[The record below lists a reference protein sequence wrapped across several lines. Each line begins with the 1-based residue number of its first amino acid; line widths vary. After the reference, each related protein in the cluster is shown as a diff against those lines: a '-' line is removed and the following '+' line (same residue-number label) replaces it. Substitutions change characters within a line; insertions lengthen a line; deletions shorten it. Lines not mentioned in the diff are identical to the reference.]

1 MAHTKVTVAGNGNV
15 SGQANTY
22 TYSGSFDVFA
32 GKEVVVT
39 LDGVALTRTT
49 STINESASPREYTVD
64 TTAKTVHVGGA
75 DLGSGNS
82 LVIRP
87 ETDLTGTDAPYARAV
102 FTPGASITAEDLNNN
117 QKQLIRKALEYD
129 DTKMSSTGD
138 TMTGTL
144 TMGIGTS
151 IVYEGATDDAY
162 ETTLTVTDPTAD
174 RTITLPNVTGTVV
187 TTGDTGSVATGMIAD
202 DAVDNDK
209 LANSIV
215 SAISANTAKVTNAT
229 HTGDVTGAT
238 SLTIANDAVTSA
250 KIDDGTIVTGN
261 ISASAAIEFTKL
273 ENLDSSKILVGN
285 GSNKAAEVVLSGDI
299 TINNAGVS
307 AIGSDTVEIGMLDC
321 EQTTISDSD
330 SHIPTSGAVVDYVAS
345 QIAPI
350 GGFEVVA
357 DDESFPNTQ
366 PGTGVVISISDAAGL
381 SINSSGVSTNGDTLD
396 NSTVTINGFPSEL
409 RGGVGGNADPYV
421 LGAGTGLMV
430 KSTGSGQIYD
440 YHQVMIKESDFVQL
454 SDDINDFNNRYRI
467 GTKTA
472 DDDSSNDDGDLFFDT
487 SANKMYV
494 YDGVYNSGGSWGE
507 VTSTGE
513 FKILGVKDNGQAHN
527 GSGPTFNGS
536 NDQYDLFES
545 TNDANITQAAQLLVV
560 LNGVLQKPNDGS
572 WSGSNEGFHLDG
584 ADGIRFCDPP
594 PSGSTL
600 YVTKCGSAVAVNTPA
615 DNSVSA
621 GKTDISI
628 VQGDLIYGNG
638 TDSWTR
644 LAKGTAGKV
653 LKMNSGATAPE
664 WADDTGTPE
673 GTAIKSTGESGGAK
687 FLREDG
693 DGTCSWQT
701 ASTLT
706 TEQVEDIVGGMLDGT
721 ETGITVSY
729 DDTDGNIDFVVA
741 PEGTTVK
748 STGESGG
755 SKFLREDGD
764 GTCSWQTVSA
774 GTALTGSTNNQVTTV
789 TGANAITGEANL
801 TFDGSNLTVNS
812 TVTTKTL
819 NLDGTV
825 ESSPAQGDIWYNN
838 GTFYF
843 GSNIATA
850 WSSGGNMSTGSYV
863 HACTG
868 VQTAGLLAGGWSGGN
883 SQQGGGSTTRT
894 EEYDGTSWSG
904 GGALPGAVTTSD
916 VMCGTQTAAL
926 EANQNSNSAVT
937 SIEYDGSSWSS
948 GGNCNSSHYY
958 GSAFGLQTAGV
969 LSGGS
974 PGGTKTNVTEEYD
987 GSSWSSGGNLNNTK
1001 QQHGSCGT
1009 LTVGLTAGGNDGSAE
1024 DDTEEYD
1031 GTSWSTGNDMNQVY
1045 TTHAMGGTQSDAFAA
1060 GGTSDTD
1067 GSSLYDGTSWTA
1079 AANMSTAHPNTAGGG
1094 LTSAGWVAGGSGTQ
1108 NATSEFNYST
1118 TVNTSGYGGLS

>member
-39 LDGVALTRTT
+39 LDGVTLTRTT

-64 TTAKTVHVGGA
+64 TTAKTVHIGGA

-82 LVIRP
+82 LIIRP

-144 TMGIGTS
+144 TMGVGTS
-151 IVYEGATDDAY
+151 IVFEGATDDDY

-187 TTGDTGSVATGMIAD
+187 TTGDSQTVATGMIED
-202 DAVDNDK
+202 DAVNNDK

-261 ISASAAIEFTKL
+261 ISASAAIDFTKL
-273 ENLDSSKILVGN
+273 ENLDSARILVGN
-285 GSNKAAEVVLSGDI
+285 SSNKAAEVELTGDI
-299 TINNAGVS
+299 TVNNAGVS
-307 AIGSDTVEIGMLDC
+307 AIGANTVEIGMLDC

-330 SHIPTSGAVVDYVAS
+330 SHIPTSGAVVDYVAA

-350 GGFEVVA
+350 SGFSVID

-366 PGTGVVISISDAAGL
+366 AAAEFVISIADAAGL
-381 SINSSGVSTNGDTLD
+381 SINSSGVSTNADTLD
-396 NSTVTINGFPSEL
+396 NTTVTINGFPSEL
-409 RGGVGGNADPYV
+409 RGGVGGNADPYI

-430 KSTGSGQIYD
+430 KSTGSGQIYN

-472 DDDSSNDDGDLFFDT
+472 DGDSSNDDGDLFFDT

-494 YDGVYNSGGSWGE
+494 YDGAYDSGGSWGE

-513 FKILGVKDNGQAHN
+513 FKILGIKDNGQAHD

-560 LNGVLQKPNDGS
+560 LNGVLQKPNDGA

-600 YVTKCGSAVAVNTPA
+600 YVTKCGSAVSINVPA
-615 DNSVSA
+615 DNSVTA
-621 GKTDISI
+621 AKVDLSI
-628 VQGDLIYGNG
+628 VQGDIVYGTG
-638 TDSWTR
+638 ADTWAK
-644 LAKGTAGKV
+644 LAKGSAGKV

-664 WADDTGTPE
+664 WADEPE
-673 GTAIKSTGESGGAK
+673 GTAIKSTGESGGSK

-706 TEQVEDIVGGMLDGT
+706 TEQVEDIVGGMLDGD
-721 ETGITVSY
+721 ETGITVTY
-729 DDTDGNIDFVVA
+729 DDTDGNIDFSVA

-755 SKFLREDGD
+755 TKFLREDGD

-825 ESSPAQGDIWYNN
+825 ESSASQGDIWYNN

-843 GSNIATA
+843 GSNIASA
-850 WSSGGNMSTGSYV
+850 WSSGGSLSTGRYV
-863 HACTG
+863 HGGCG
-868 VQTAGLLAGGWSGGN
+868 IQSAGLVSGGWTGGSSHAGGGG
-883 SQQGGGSTTRT
+883 TTVT
-894 EEYDGTSWSG
+894 EEYNGTSWSG
-904 GGALPGAVTTSD
+904 GGALPAICTTSD

-926 EANQNSNSAVT
+926 YANQQSNSAVN
-937 SIEYDGSSWSS
+937 SVEYDGSSWST
-948 GGNCNSSHYY
+948 GGNCSTSHYY

-969 LSGGS
+969 LHGGL
-974 PGGTKTNVTEEYD
+974 PGGTRTTSTEEYD
-987 GSSWSSGGNLNNTK
+987 GSSWSSGGNLNNAK
-1001 QQHGSCGT
+1001 KNQGSCGT
-1009 LTVGLTAGGNDGSAE
+1009 LTLGLMAGGDDGSAE

-1045 TTHAMGGTQSDAFAA
+1045 STHAMGGTQSNAWAA
-1060 GGTSDTD
+1060 GGSQDTD
-1067 GSSLYDGTSWTA
+1067 GTSLYDGTTWTA
-1079 AANMSTAHPNTAGGG
+1079 AANMSTGQPSTAGAG
-1094 LTSAGWVAGGSGTQ
+1094 LTSAAWVAGGSGSQALTQ
-1108 NATSEFNYST
+1108 EFNAST
-1118 TVNTSGYGGLS
+1118 TVNTEGVGGLS

>member
-39 LDGVALTRTT
+39 LDGVTLTRTT

-64 TTAKTVHVGGA
+64 TTAKTVHIGGA
-75 DLGSGNS
+75 DLGSSNS
-82 LVIRP
+82 LIIRP

-144 TMGIGTS
+144 TMGVGTS
-151 IVYEGATDDAY
+151 IVYEGATDDEY

-187 TTGDTGSVATGMIAD
+187 TTGDSQSVATGMIAD

-215 SAISANTAKVTNAT
+215 STISANTAKVTNAT
-229 HTGDVTGAT
+229 HTGDVTGDT
-238 SLTIANDAVTSA
+238 TLTIANDAVTSA

-273 ENLDSSKILVGN
+273 EDLDSSKILVGN
-285 GSNKAAEVVLSGDI
+285 SSNKATEVSLSGDI

-307 AIGSDTVEIGMLDC
+307 AIGANTVEIGMLDC

-350 GGFEVVA
+350 GGFEVIA
-357 DDESFPNTQ
+357 DDESFPETQ
-366 PGTGVVISISDAAGL
+366 PGAGVVISISDAAGI
-381 SINSSGVSTNGDTLD
+381 SINSSGVSNNADTISSD
-396 NSTVTINGFPSEL
+396 GTVTINGFPSEL
-409 RGGVGGNADPYV
+409 RGGVGSNADPYV

-454 SDDINDFNNRYRI
+454 SDDINDFNARYRI
-467 GTKTA
+467 GNS
-472 DDDSSNDDGDLFFDT
+472 DPGSDNDEGDLFFNKT
-487 SANKMYV
+487 ANKMKV
-494 YDGVYNSGGSWGE
+494 YDGSAWGE

-513 FKILGVKDNGQAHN
+513 FKILGVKDNGEAHD
-527 GSGPTFNGS
+527 GAGPTFNDS
-536 NDQYDLFES
+536 NDQYDLFEGTS
-545 TNDANITQAAQLLVV
+545 DANITQAAQLLVV
-560 LNGVLQKPNDGS
+560 LNGVLQKPNDGA

-600 YVTKCGSAVAVNTPA
+600 FVTKCGSAVAVNTPA
-615 DNSVSA
+615 DNTVSA

-673 GTAIKSTGESGGAK
+673 GTAIKSTGETGGSK

-706 TEQVEDIVGGMLDGT
+706 TEQVEDIVGGMLDGD
-721 ETGITVSY
+721 ETGITVTY
-729 DDTDGNIDFVVA
+729 DDTDGNIDFSVA

-755 SKFLREDGD
+755 TKFLREDGD

-825 ESSPAQGDIWYNN
+825 ESSASQGDIWYNN

-843 GSNIATA
+843 GSNIASA
-850 WSSGGNMSTGSYV
+850 WSSGGSLSTGRYV
-863 HACTG
+863 HGACG
-868 VQTAGLLAGGWSGGN
+868 IQSAGLVSGGWSGG
-883 SQQGGGSTTRT
+883 SSHAGGGGTTVT
-894 EEYDGTSWSG
+894 EEYNGTSWSG
-904 GGALPGAVTTSD
+904 GGALPAIQTTSD

-926 EANQNSNSAVT
+926 YANQQSNSAVN
-937 SIEYDGSSWSS
+937 SIEYDGSSWST
-948 GGNCNSSHYY
+948 GGDCSTSHYY

-969 LSGGS
+969 LHGGL
-974 PGGTKTNVTEEYD
+974 PGGTRTTSTEEYD
-987 GSSWSSGGNLNNTK
+987 GSSWSSGGNLNNAK
-1001 QQHGSCGT
+1001 KNHASCGT
-1009 LTVGLTAGGNDGSAE
+1009 LTLGLMAGGDDGSAE

-1045 TTHAMGGTQSDAFAA
+1045 STHAMGGTQSNAWAA
-1060 GGTSDTD
+1060 GGNQDTD
-1067 GSSLYDGTSWTA
+1067 GTSLYDGTTWTA
-1079 AANMSTAHPNTAGGG
+1079 AANMSTGQPNTAGAG
-1094 LTSAGWVAGGSGTQ
+1094 LTSAAWVAGGSGSQALTQ
-1108 NATSEFNYST
+1108 EFNAST
-1118 TVNTSGYGGLS
+1118 TVNTEGVGGLS